1 MSILRRSLAIFIAL
15 IMLPVSANA
24 GQLVLNNGS
33 NAPITCTVDGWTI
46 ATGYNF
52 DWNITVQPGA
62 SFRVGQNMTRA
73 GDPVINWVNCGGLKT
88 KMMNITPAA
97 PDGQIFL
104 NGRQKRVL
112 NAALYPYLPT
122 LPGDQFEALVAHV
135 IKTYQAQNPDVLLAA
150 QLNEQTNI
158 YSFDNLPL
166 LLSAN
171 GLDVIEMDVTYLD
184 FVARNKLINKVTD
197 IPNKPLP
204 VAMASVTINGTVWAI
219 PSWLC
224 SNFIYASDG
233 ALTNVKTLDDLLA
246 FLKTRR
252 VSPQIA
258 ASFNGSWTLPAMYIN
273 GYVQTYGLDKIN
285 QSMVMPPDPTVISN
299 LLKLTAT
306 CNDDGTNNC
315 TNNVYHSGANGTTEQ
330 VFATGHSGSDMG
342 FSEQSFYINYYGP
355 VSPLYSV
362 IAPWGAKPQPLLFA
376 DAFVTNSST
385 CKPGTPC
392 AADAAALTTM
402 MTDLPM
408 KNYIVQSQDLP
419 AGTPWR
425 TLLVATQGFYAQPQ
439 IANNPMYQQY
449 TKVFP
454 TAAAYPN
461 NFTEEGQPEM
471 AVGICKAL
479 KAQDPTYVCNSGTA
493 DAATPPSAANDNA
506 PENVTAEKQSF
517 RTSGRSAG
525 RSGGITQ

>member
-15 IMLPVSANA
+15 IMLPDAAKA

-46 ATGYNF
+46 ATGYDF

-73 GDPVINWVNCGGLKT
+73 GDPVINWVSCGGLTT

-104 NGRQKRVL
+104 NGQQKRVL

-158 YSFDNLPL
+158 YSFKNLRAF
-166 LLSAN
+166 LSED

-184 FVARNKLINKVTD
+184 FVARNKLINKVTSV
-197 IPNKPLP
+197 PNKALP

-315 TNNVYHSGANGTTEQ
+315 TNDVYHNGANGTTEQ

-479 KAQDPTYVCNSGTA
+479 KAQDPTYVCNSGVA
-493 DAATPPSAANDNA
+493 NAATPPSAANDNA